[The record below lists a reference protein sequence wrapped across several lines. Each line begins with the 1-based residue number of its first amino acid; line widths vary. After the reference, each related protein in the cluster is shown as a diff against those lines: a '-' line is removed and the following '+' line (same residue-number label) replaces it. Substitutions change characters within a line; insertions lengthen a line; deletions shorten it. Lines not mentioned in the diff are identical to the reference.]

1 MTATGDAGAIED
13 VSATLEA
20 VLEQRIDYDNLNVVV
35 TTPDDVTGTGSPTVG
50 LYLYNVT
57 ENPHE
62 STLQREEVDTETARL
77 SPLVVDLHYLVTAY
91 PSGSGDDTA
100 KAQRSHGLIGEAMW
114 AFRGDAII
122 RGSTL
127 QGSLDGELRI
137 SRGDNEDVIM
147 DVWNTFPDTAYLPSV
162 AYTVGPVALDA
173 GESEAVDRVETLTI
187 RGVDD

>member
-13 VSATLEA
+13 VSATLAA
-20 VLEQRIDYDNLNVVV
+20 VLEERIDTDVTVVV
-35 TTPDDVTGTGSPTVG
+35 TSPDEVTNRTSPTVG
-50 LYLYNVT
+50 LFLYDVA

-62 STLQREEVDTETARL
+62 STLRREEIDTETVRL

-91 PSGSGDDTA
+91 PSGSGDESQKSERA
-100 KAQRSHGLIGEAMW
+100 HRFLGEAMW
-114 AFRGDAII
+114 AFRGDAVI

-137 SRGDNEDVIM
+137 SRGEREDALVDI
-147 DVWNTFPDTAYLPSV
+147 WNTFPDTSYLPSV

-173 GESEAVDRVETLTI
+173 GEPESVDRVRTLTI